1 MGESEAQ
8 ALIIDRSKS
17 AQEIETQ
24 IDRLGENFQELDQR
38 NHIVDQD
45 EIEFQDVEDLEKKMP
60 ELEELKGI
68 EAPPTKKSTQKKR
81 KKAEPS
87 DVKLD
92 MGGKYPFSNMMR
104 NGLGGN
110 LEAGAIWKSG
120 FRNKK
125 M

>member
-45 EIEFQDVEDLEKKMP
+45 EIEFQDVEDLGET
-60 ELEELKGI
+60 
-68 EAPPTKKSTQKKR
+68 A
-81 KKAEPS
+81 
-87 DVKLD
+87 
-92 MGGKYPFSNMMR
+92 
-104 NGLGGN
+104 
-110 LEAGAIWKSG
+110 
-120 FRNKK
+120 
-125 M
+125 